1 VPPVCIEMI
10 DQPSGTW
17 PVVVTAVVPPFVSG
31 NSAVM
36 PSVYPDERRPP
47 PGLPN
52 LTRRRRRRQEQACSV
67 IGATGF
73 EPATARPPAE
83 CATRLRHAPKRA
95 TGIEPALEAWKI
107 PSHALGRS
115 HSFPSEAF

>member
-1 VPPVCIEMI
+1 VPPLCIEMI

-36 PSVYPDERRPP
+36 PSVDPDERPPP

-52 LTRRRRRRQEQACSV
+52 LTRRRRRQEQAFSV